1 MGARGEATLQVGER
15 EVTLL
20 FTNRAIADAEDKI
33 GKGILEILVG
43 FEQGRGS
50 ILDTAHLLRAGMEA
64 ARREART
71 AGRPVSLPQA
81 FEVMDE
87 VGFTEALSTVAIAIA
102 AVLGYDT
109 DADEA
114 EDELDPN
121 V

>member
-15 EVTLL
+15 EVGLL
-20 FTNRAIADAEDKI
+20 FTNRAIADAEEKI

-50 ILDTAHLLRAGMEA
+50 ILDTAHLVRAGMEA
-64 ARREART
+64 SRRDSQVG
-71 AGRPVSLPQA
+71 GRPVSLPQA

-109 DADEA
+109 DEA